1 MNLNTTFVVSAIQ
14 VVGASGVAPRV
25 QGLSAAAGCSR
36 YRSPRILERV
46 GLPLPSGARLSLPHG
61 VAFFLYLPPFW
72 RQRSNDTGE
81 AEPR

>member
-14 VVGASGVAPRV
+14 VVARAVLRRRCRDY
-25 QGLSAAAGCSR
+25 AAAGCSR

-46 GLPLPSGARLSLPHG
+46 GLPLSSRARLSLPHG